1 MRKFSTRTSPC
12 VSRIT
17 LRGVDGWRG
26 GFAHDFLSMHMLVL
40 ARYGN
45 TIQEYCTVAHFMGLL
60 HLTKNMTLFCA
71 CFPPYQQDGRAPQFA
86 GQRRRLQNQGRPCS
100 GAKTFSH
107 AWPDANSH
115 VLARL
120 ATRETSCS
128 RTHGHTRALIA
139 PQVWSQTDGW
149 IAMADQYFS
158 KCDPEI
164 AQKINAAF
172 APIGGQS
179 GLKVRPSDGME
190 HLCVRCATSA
200 TTRPRVNGNG

>member
-1 MRKFSTRTSPC
+1 MHVSLRISKMGALHSLRVKDGVCKTKAGHAQVPRPSRTHGQTRT
-12 VSRIT
+12 V
-17 LRGVDGWRG
+17 
-26 GFAHDFLSMHMLVL
+26 M
-40 ARYGN
+40 
-45 TIQEYCTVAHFMGLL
+45 
-60 HLTKNMTLFCA
+60 
-71 CFPPYQQDGRAPQFA
+71 
-86 GQRRRLQNQGRPCS
+86 
-100 GAKTFSH
+100 FSH
-107 AWPDANSH
+107 AWPHAKPH
-115 VLARL
+115 VLARM
-120 ATRETSCS
+120 ATREPSCS
-128 RTHGHTRALIA
+128 RTHGHTRDLIA